1 MMTMVW
7 SQLDRCEI
15 YEGWRWEGGTARDH
29 PEIFSQMPKPSNS
42 QTIDRR
48 MDNDDAYGASNAKQ
62 TPSNISD
69 FLSHTESTAR
79 RAIAIVLRAS
89 GPLMK
94 GGYYSVVVYYE
105 TPQRFSPRCWPPSGS
120 EDLGYGADHSDLQ
133 TCSRYGINH
142 KSFFYQL
149 LLWKQAIQLKQKQK
163 LEYWTLTHCR
173 WQVKTLPK
181 ISGNIGLPLSE
192 DFKNEQGPCYRVES
206 GIKKCRLSF

>member
-1 MMTMVW
+1 M
-7 SQLDRCEI
+7 DRCEI

-105 TPQRFSPRCWPPSGS
+105 TPQRFSPRCWPPMV
-120 EDLGYGADHSDLQ
+120 EVRILVTVLIIVI
-133 TCSRYGINH
+133 CSLAANIEYIT
-142 KSFFYQL
+142 YIL
-149 LLWKQAIQLKQKQK
+149 LL
-163 LEYWTLTHCR
+163 
-173 WQVKTLPK
+173 
-181 ISGNIGLPLSE
+181 
-192 DFKNEQGPCYRVES
+192 
-206 GIKKCRLSF
+206 

>member
-1 MMTMVW
+1 MRAGGGKVGPLGIIPRF
-7 SQLDRCEI
+7 SPRC
-15 YEGWRWEGGTARDH
+15 RNRPTA
-29 PEIFSQMPKPSNS
+29 S

-133 TCSRYGINH
+133 SCSRYGI
-142 KSFFYQL
+142 KPQIFL
-149 LLWKQAIQLKQKQK
+149 LSTAALKTSNTTEIETEARI
-163 LEYWTLTHCR
+163 LNTDTL
-173 WQVKTLPK
+173 QVASENK

>member
-1 MMTMVW
+1 
-7 SQLDRCEI
+7 
-15 YEGWRWEGGTARDH
+15 
-29 PEIFSQMPKPSNS
+29 MPKPSNS

-120 EDLGYGADHSDLQ
+120 EDLGYGSAVLQPIIDLW
-133 TCSRYGINH
+133 N
-142 KSFFYQL
+142 KSQIFL
-149 LLWKQAIQLKQKQK
+149 LSTAALKTSNTTETETEARI
-163 LEYWTLTHCR
+163 LNTDTL
-173 WQVKTLPK
+173 QVASENFTQ
-181 ISGNIGLPLSE
+181 NIG
-192 DFKNEQGPCYRVES
+192 
-206 GIKKCRLSF
+206 

>member
-1 MMTMVW
+1 
-7 SQLDRCEI
+7 
-15 YEGWRWEGGTARDH
+15 
-29 PEIFSQMPKPSNS
+29 MPKPSNR

-105 TPQRFSPRCWPPSGS
+105 THQRFSPRCWPPSGS

-133 TCSRYGINH
+133 SCSRYGINH

-149 LLWKQAIQLKQKQK
+149 LLCKNKQYNWNRNRSSNIEHWHIAGGKWKL
-163 LEYWTLTHCR
+163 Y
-173 WQVKTLPK
+173 PK
-181 ISGNIGLPLSE
+181 YRVISGY
-192 DFKNEQGPCYRVES
+192 PCPRILKMNRDPVTGS
-206 GIKKCRLSF
+206 SQV